1 MKVPMPN
8 ETETFQYACPADAL
22 AEGQMKAIEL
32 ADRVVILVRYG
43 GLVYCLDDVCT
54 HDGGTLSDG
63 IFADGQVA
71 CPRHGACFDVQTGEA
86 LTMPA
91 TEDTTCHE
99 VKTDG
104 GKLYVRIKQP

>member
-1 MKVPMPN
+1 MPN
-8 ETETFQYACPADAL
+8 ETESFQYACPVESL
-22 AEGQMKAIEL
+22 AEGQMMAVEL
-32 ADRVVILVRYG
+32 ADRVVLLVRHG
-43 GLVYCLDDVCT
+43 GRVYCLDDVCT

-63 IFADGQVA
+63 DFSDGQVV
-71 CPRHGACFDVQTGEA
+71 CPRHGARFDVQTGEA

-91 TEDTTCHE
+91 TEDTACHE